1 MSGGERLKQAL
12 SAIRK
17 HSPKAPSDRPDLLTY
32 RWAQDIDV
40 KVASHERQLK
50 LLNATILTALVSDIV
65 LRLLKP

>member
-1 MSGGERLKQAL
+1 MSGERLKQAL
-12 SAIRK
+12 NAIRRRG
-17 HSPKAPSDRPDLLTY
+17 ATRDDRPDLLSY
-32 RWAQDIDV
+32 RWAQDIDA

>member
-1 MSGGERLKQAL
+1 MSGERLKQAL
-12 SAIRK
+12 NAIRRRGT
-17 HSPKAPSDRPDLLTY
+17 ARDDRPDLLSY